1 MINIILLGPPG
12 AGKGTQA
19 KSLAQELN
27 LLHISTG
34 DLLRENVKNNTSLGI
49 KAKEYM
55 EKGELVPDELINDMI
70 KEKLSS
76 LDNKGGFVLDGY
88 PRNVKQAEFLDNLLK
103 NYNQKTFVIYL
114 KVSERVMLERLS
126 GRRIC
131 SNCQSIY
138 HLKNM
143 PPKKD
148 SICDICGGKLY
159 QRPDDQEEVI
169 KKRYAVYLKETQVLL
184 DYYKDRLIY
193 VPSDEEKDIVFN
205 KLLSI
210 IKDDSFKN

>member
-103 NYNQKTFVIYL
+103 NYNQKSFVIYL

-169 KKRYAVYLKETQVLL
+169 KKRYSVYLKETQVLL

-205 KLLSI
+205 KLMSI
-210 IKDDSFKN
+210 IKDDPFKN

>member
-169 KKRYAVYLKETQVLL
+169 KKRYSVYLKETQVLL

>member
-138 HLKNM
+138 HLRNM

-169 KKRYAVYLKETQVLL
+169 KKRYSVYLKETQVLL